1 MKAGFAPRPAA
12 RFRSIKSAA
21 ALYVVLPC
29 ICGPSSQTVVASPR
43 SIIFPACSLQAPLR
57 PAGGVHR
64 TGTAMHKSVSAIGVL
79 VLVFALSA
87 PLAVHAEIVSV
98 PSAAPSDPVAPL
110 PPPTVLRGSRPAP
123 AQPACPPGYT
133 LSQDYP
139 DYGCIAASGGGY
151 AEGSQ
156 GYDYW
161 PGYGWGHPFFGL
173 PAFGAGA
180 GRFHR
185 VAGSHGFRGLPGRA
199 GLH

>member
-1 MKAGFAPRPAA
+1 MY
-12 RFRSIKSAA
+12 KS
-21 ALYVVLPC
+21 L
-29 ICGPSSQTVVASPR
+29 
-43 SIIFPACSLQAPLR
+43 
-57 PAGGVHR
+57 
-64 TGTAMHKSVSAIGVL
+64 SAIGVL
-79 VLVFALSA
+79 ALVFALIA

-110 PPPTVLRGSRPAP
+110 PPPTVLRGSRPTP

-151 AEGSQ
+151 AAGSPD
-156 GYDYW
+156 YSYW
-161 PGYGWGHPFFGL
+161 PDYGWGYPFAGL

-185 VAGSHGFRGLPGRA
+185 VARSHGFRGLPGRVGFHGRA
-199 GLH
+199 GFHSPAGFHAQARFGGFAAGAGHMGGGFGHR